1 MAGQRR
7 ALASG
12 PERSQQQASSF
23 GQLVR
28 ERRRSLQMN
37 QSDLALATGVTRHF
51 IMDLEAGKETVQLGK
66 ALLVAEA
73 LGLRLFDRMSQDS
86 GNNALLPDMLPDL
99 PEDEDPS

>member
-1 MAGQRR
+1 
-7 ALASG
+7 
-12 PERSQQQASSF
+12 
-23 GQLVR
+23 
-28 ERRRSLQMN
+28 MN

-86 GNNALLPDMLPDL
+86 SNNALLPDMLPDL
-99 PEDEDPS
+99 PDDEDPS